1 MAKFAEKYLKRERN
15 PSLCV
20 IDDLDRKLDLV
31 AVHIDE
37 GNLSSGERIFQREH
51 RQQADAEQTGNG
63 VDDIG
68 SMTDL
73 HGAFQVKTGGGKIV
87 FEYLA
92 VIAALFRENKALLQ
106 QTFQG
111 NVLLACQRMAS
122 GTEKGNIRRKGTC
135 GLPVG
140 TNDRFVQQ
148 ENHLCRD
155 LPWPS
160 EL

>member
-1 MAKFAEKYLKRERN
+1 
-15 PSLCV
+15 
-20 IDDLDRKLDLV
+20 
-31 AVHIDE
+31 
-37 GNLSSGERIFQREH
+37 
-51 RQQADAEQTGNG
+51 
-63 VDDIG
+63 
-68 SMTDL
+68 MTDL

-148 ENHLCRD
+148 ENHVEDAFVEIFHGLQSCNYFKTKEIFGYF
-155 LPWPS
+155 S
-160 EL
+160 